1 MKNKLSQKLEQRQKL
16 SPSQI
21 LTSKLLHLNQISLE
35 QRIIRELE
43 QNPALELEDLL
54 PPEDEEAEN
63 ENDEVVD
70 ETEQVDDEI
79 DFDVED
85 GEDLEYFDELGH
97 QREDSSDYIVP
108 SRLSLSDKLLSQ
120 FQDLNPDKLELEI
133 ANEVIGNLD
142 DGGYLAVDPIIIS
155 DRLRADLDD
164 VIQVLSKIRSLDP
177 PGIGSRDLRECL
189 LS

>member
-54 PPEDEEAEN
+54 PPEEEETEN
-63 ENDEVVD
+63 ENDEVID
-70 ETEQVDDEI
+70 EAEEVDDEI

-85 GEDLEYFDELGH
+85 GED
-97 QREDSSDYIVP
+97 
-108 SRLSLSDKLLSQ
+108 
-120 FQDLNPDKLELEI
+120 
-133 ANEVIGNLD
+133 
-142 DGGYLAVDPIIIS
+142 
-155 DRLRADLDD
+155 
-164 VIQVLSKIRSLDP
+164 
-177 PGIGSRDLRECL
+177 
-189 LS
+189 